1 MRGKHAA
8 HVLAFARVGEAQRA
22 VVVVPRLAAS
32 LLGTTA
38 HPLIPAQNWDDT
50 RVLLPFALRT
60 ANCTG
65 LFAQDAVTTSNELWL
80 STALKAFPVNLFIE
94 QTETSGASR

>member
-1 MRGKHAA
+1 MDQPGKPWPATSASVAA
-8 HVLAFARVGEAQRA
+8 TLHHIGL
-22 VVVVPRLAAS
+22 RLAAS

-50 RVLLPFALRT
+50 RVLLPFALCA

-65 LFAQDAVTTSNELWL
+65 LFAQGAVTPSNELWL

-94 QTETSGASR
+94 QTESSGASR